1 MNADNL
7 DGSAGAVA
15 AARRADGDERL
26 PGGTGGGAV
35 GSPDRLPRIVL
46 ASGSPR
52 RSQLLGSIGLTFS
65 VVVPEV
71 DETPAHGEAPQD
83 LVERLARS
91 KALTVAAAHRDA
103 LVIAADTTVAVDGAI
118 LNKPTDEAENRE
130 FVRRLAGREHEVF
143 TGHALA
149 YAGELET
156 VVVRSAVVFR
166 PLSEAEIAG
175 YCATGEGRDKA
186 GGYAIQGR
194 GAALIEG
201 IRGCYPNVMGL
212 SLVNVV
218 LTARRL
224 GVDLV

>member
-35 GSPDRLPRIVL
+35 GAPDRLPRIVL

-91 KALTVAAAHRDA
+91 KALAVAATHRDA

-143 TGHALA
+143 TGHALT